1 MIINII
7 LLFIFGTL
15 FFWFYKNIKKRGLLW
30 IAKGLLQIGIIIL
43 FIGSFLKLFFTLPPN
58 IYIRFIFCLTY
69 LWCTVGINV
78 NFMIPL
84 IDLVDKK
91 IDRYS

>member
-30 IAKGLLQIGIIIL
+30 IAKGLLQIGILIL
-43 FIGSFLKLFFTLPPN
+43 FIGSFLKLFVTLPSN
-58 IYIRFIFCLTY
+58 NYIRFIFCLTY

>member
-7 LLFIFGTL
+7 LLFVFGTI
-15 FFWFYKNIKKRGLLW
+15 FFWFYKNIRERGLHWL
-30 IAKGLLQIGIIIL
+30 AKGLLQIGIVIL
-43 FIGSFLKLFFTLPPN
+43 FMGSFLKIFIILPPN